1 MTFNEISTVGI
12 ASEPSTTEQPLA
24 ESARKGDLGVS
35 DIIIVVAY
43 IVITFAVG
51 IWASR
56 RGENNSLQGY
66 FMAGRHAFWLPIG
79 ASLFVSNIGTAHFIG
94 LAGTGAA
101 TGIAVANFEWLAAY
115 VLLEL
120 GWLFLPIYL
129 ASKVYTMPEYLH
141 KRYGG
146 SRLRVTLSII
156 SLAIYV
162 LTKIAVDLY
171 SGALFIKLAFNVN
184 VYLAIVTVLIV
195 TAVYTMLG
203 GLKAVIYTDTLQT
216 FVMIAGGIM
225 VTVICYMKV
234 GSWENF
240 VSLYMASIP
249 QSTVD
254 ILVTGNNTTCGVPGA
269 DSFHML
275 RDPATSDLPW
285 TGIMTGMFCF
295 GSYYFCCDQVIVQRA
310 LAAKNLQHAK
320 IGCVFA
326 GFLKIIPMYMMVM
339 TGMTSRILFPDEV
352 ACADPKECKRI
363 CGNEQGCWNIAYP
376 KLLLEVLPTGLRGI
390 VIAAMLS
397 ALMSSLTSIFN
408 SASTIFTLD
417 IWKRIRTNCS
427 EREMLIVGKLTVL
440 VLVVISILWVPIVSS
455 VGGQL
460 WTYLNAVLSAL
471 GSPIFVIYFLGILF
485 PRVNEKGAFW
495 GLMIGL
501 AVGAT
506 RLGLDFFYKVPLCG
520 EEDTRP
526 AIIAKINYLHV
537 SPIVFFLSAAIAI
550 VVSFLTDPP
559 SPELLINTT
568 WFTLHNDKEA
578 AFTKGTGT
586 IRDEEGR
593 SQSNPLNQKTGT
605 TAKFRKYDLR
615 NCFLNASAIMLSLT
629 IAFLV
634 GYHA

>member
-1 MTFNEISTVGI
+1 M
-12 ASEPSTTEQPLA
+12 
-24 ESARKGDLGVS
+24 VS
-35 DIIIVVAY
+35 CVRA
-43 IVITFAVG
+43 
-51 IWASR
+51 
-56 RGENNSLQGY
+56 
-66 FMAGRHAFWLPIG
+66 AG
-79 ASLFVSNIGTAHFIG
+79 IG
-94 LAGTGAA
+94 LALSSNLSSQQGLYDARVFA
-101 TGIAVANFEWLAAY
+101 QKVRWFSASCYAFHNIACNLCTNQNCSGLIFWGVIHQIGLQCKRISCNSDSSDRDSGLHD
-115 VLLEL
+115 V
-120 GWLFLPIYL
+120 GWIESSYIYG
-129 ASKVYTMPEYLH
+129 H
-141 KRYGG
+141 
-146 SRLRVTLSII
+146 
-156 SLAIYV
+156 
-162 LTKIAVDLY
+162 IADIRDD
-171 SGALFIKLAFNVN
+171 SWWHHG
-184 VYLAIVTVLIV
+184 
-195 TAVYTMLG
+195 
-203 GLKAVIYTDTLQT
+203 
-216 FVMIAGGIM
+216 
-225 VTVICYMKV
+225 YMKV